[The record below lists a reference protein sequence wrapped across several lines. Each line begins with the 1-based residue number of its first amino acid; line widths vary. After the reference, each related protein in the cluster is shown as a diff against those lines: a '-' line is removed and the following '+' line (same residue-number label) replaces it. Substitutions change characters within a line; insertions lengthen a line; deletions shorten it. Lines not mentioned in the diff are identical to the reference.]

1 LQMTGS
7 ENRTATWKLRVDTN
21 Y

>member
-1 LQMTGS
+1 MNGS

-21 Y
+21 H